1 MIIIFLV
8 SINQFIR
15 AWTISL
21 LPLPITYKVNTLRI
35 VSTDLIFILTIK
47 NKTHGIAY
55 NNCGVEYP

>member
-1 MIIIFLV
+1 MRL
-8 SINQFIR
+8 QFIR

-21 LPLPITYKVNTLRI
+21 LTLPITYKVNTLRI